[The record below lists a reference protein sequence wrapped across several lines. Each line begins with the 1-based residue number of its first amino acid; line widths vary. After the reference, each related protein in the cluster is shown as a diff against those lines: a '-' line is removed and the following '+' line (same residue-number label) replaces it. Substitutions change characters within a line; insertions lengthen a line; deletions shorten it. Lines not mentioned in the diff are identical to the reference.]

1 MLKWDFHNNRMPMT
15 VLILITCLNVGLVIN
30 FLLANIG
37 GTALG
42 LNTLQIY
49 VLGGLE
55 LLGVIGAY
63 IAGTRKTT
71 TVSF

>member
-1 MLKWDFHNNRMPMT
+1 MLKWDFHNNRMPVT
-15 VLILITCLNVGLVIN
+15 VLALITCLNVGLVIS
-30 FLLANIG
+30 FLIAYIS

-49 VLGGLE
+49 VLVGLE

-63 IAGTRKTT
+63 VAGKHKNS